1 MKKIRKL
8 SGWNVFLRERVG
20 RGIGGGCLTPDEF
33 KQKNKEAS
41 ETWSNKT
48 SDEKHAFNLQA
59 ALEQEQRERLSKT
72 PLPLKHEGKSEL
84 ELQVGRSG
92 CKKVSAKR
100 LAVNELEFQQF
111 STWSAPTQLGDGF
124 LTLLLVS

>member
-1 MKKIRKL
+1 M
-8 SGWNVFLRERVG
+8 FLREKVG
-20 RGIGGGCLTPDEF
+20 RGSGGGCLTPDEF
-33 KQKNKEAS
+33 KEKNKEAS
-41 ETWSNKT
+41 ETWKNMT
-48 SDEKHAFNLQA
+48 SDEKHEFTLQA
-59 ALEQEQRERLSKT
+59 AIEQEQKEKLSKT

-100 LAVNELEFQQF
+100 LAVNELQFQQF

-124 LTLLLVS
+124 LTFLTSG